1 MNNFLD
7 ILKYLVYGMIVYIL
21 FTCVPQVKMP
31 LSDVMVIT
39 IVIMMTYIFL
49 DILVPQSK
57 MEGFDSDFINSEEE
71 NVPSE
76 DGLIAN
82 NPNFTDNPNPESN
95 DISGSSEYDVSNNYK

>member
-21 FTCVPQVKMP
+21 FTYVPQVKMP

-49 DILVPQSK
+49 DLLVPQTK
-57 MEGFDSDFINSEEE
+57 IERFDSDC
-71 NVPSE
+71 
-76 DGLIAN
+76 
-82 NPNFTDNPNPESN
+82 
-95 DISGSSEYDVSNNYK
+95 